1 MIPME
6 TKHNV
11 RRRRQE
17 RIKSLLERAGDAAS
31 AHPGNPNQRP
41 ERSRRTAEMSG
52 SVAPAAF
59 DGLFAEDAGGR
70 MDDPEYVW
78 KQQQK
83 QLAAQYRGA
92 YDEGG
97 WNGFLSPRHML
108 FRLIGAA
115 LLFAAVWGLF
125 QSDRPWAEKAQE
137 AVRRSLTE
145 QLDFRRW
152 QSWYEA
158 HFDGFPSLI
167 PAFKSG
173 GERAKEASAADLL
186 RSFHSPVEEAE
197 VIAPFSA
204 THPGVVLKTPAAAR
218 VYSVETGR
226 VTFSGETRQTGRTV
240 IVQHAGGIRTIY
252 GYLASTDLREN
263 DWVEGGAVIGTAAK
277 APDGKSGLVYF
288 SVQKDDRFLDPAELM
303 GHP

>member
-1 MIPME
+1 ME

-17 RIKSLLERAGDAAS
+17 RIKSLLERSGDAAS
-31 AHPGNPNQRP
+31 ARFGDLQRRGP
-41 ERSRRTAEMSG
+41 ERDRRAAETG
-52 SVAPAAF
+52 GFAAPEAF
-59 DGLFAEDAGGR
+59 DGLFRDDADGR

-83 QLAAQYRGA
+83 HLAAQYRGA
-92 YDEGG
+92 YEEGG

-108 FRLIGAA
+108 FRMIGAVV
-115 LLFAAVWGLF
+115 LFAAVWGLF
-125 QSDRPWAEKAQE
+125 QIDRPWAETAQE

-145 QLDFRRW
+145 PLDFRRW

-167 PAFKSG
+167 PAFDSRDD
-173 GERAKEASAADLL
+173 RAREASAADLL
-186 RSFHSPVEEAE
+186 RSFHAPVEEAE
-197 VIAPFSA
+197 VIAPFSP

-226 VTFSGETRQTGRTV
+226 VMFAGEMRQTGKTV

-252 GYLASTDLREN
+252 GYLAATDLREN
-263 DWVEGGAVIGTAAK
+263 DWIEGGAVIGTAAE
-277 APDGKSGLVYF
+277 APDGKNGLVYF
-288 SVQKDDRFLDPAELM
+288 SVQKDDQFLNPAELM